1 MRDRRGSTCACG
13 SDVDAKA
20 AAAHLRLALEHR
32 SWRAVEAA
40 LETLTG
46 ERKQVERPR

>member
-1 MRDRRGSTCACG
+1 MSESATVVPANA
-13 SDVDAKA
+13 DAKA

>member
-1 MRDRRGSTCACG
+1 MSENATVVPANA
-13 SDVDAKA
+13 DAKA